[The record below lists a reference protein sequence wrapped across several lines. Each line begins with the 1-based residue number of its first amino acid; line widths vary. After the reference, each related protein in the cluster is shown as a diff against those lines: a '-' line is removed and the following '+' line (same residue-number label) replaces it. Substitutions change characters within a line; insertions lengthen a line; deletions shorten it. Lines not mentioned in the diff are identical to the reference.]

1 MHSPMPHREGI
12 PLRILV
18 FNLNGSTQRGQA
30 PLRRQHQRRGDA
42 GLLMRGIHGQ
52 KAPVATTL
60 PVGVGLGGL
69 VGYRS
74 VGWWEGGWI
83 EVEGWGWV
91 SKWVPWQV
99 GLLSEESIKG
109 NGEWNMGM

>member
-1 MHSPMPHREGI
+1 MLKDFMPMHSPMPHREGI

-30 PLRRQHQRRGDA
+30 PLRRQHQRRGDT

-60 PVGVGLGGL
+60 PGSV
-69 VGYRS
+69 S
-74 VGWWEGGWI
+74 VGWWGTGRLVGGW
-83 EVEGWGWV
+83 
-91 SKWVPWQV
+91 
-99 GLLSEESIKG
+99 
-109 NGEWNMGM
+109 MD